1 MSNQKSKNKSNGP
14 KEVSERSRYK
24 KSKDAKLDSNS
35 FKKSKPEIRS
45 KKVKKIS
52 KSIHRIE
59 SEMSQIQS
67 RMQKIENDLNTML
80 KFLDTE
86 KRT

>member
-1 MSNQKSKNKSNGP
+1 MVPRKFLSVQDTRNLKMQNWI
-14 KEVSERSRYK
+14 
-24 KSKDAKLDSNS
+24 LIQL
-35 FKKSKPEIRS
+35 KKSKPEIRS